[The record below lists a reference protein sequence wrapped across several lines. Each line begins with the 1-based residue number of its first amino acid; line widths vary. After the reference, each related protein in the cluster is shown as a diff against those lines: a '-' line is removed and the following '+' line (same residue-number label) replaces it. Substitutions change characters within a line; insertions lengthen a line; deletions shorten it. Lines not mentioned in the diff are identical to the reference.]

1 MSCYRNHLEYPTNSR
16 GISHEPFNAHGLS
29 GRHSS
34 HGWRHSGCG
43 CSPSKRDRQPH
54 GSSAGHAV
62 EDLGLPERSDEDRD
76 SFLRKNGFSK
86 TDTAKIIQS
95 VIAEEGHPPASLFD
109 FVQGITAHAR
119 AKSNQDT
126 RLEIEGKARKL
137 FAKAN

>member
-1 MSCYRNHLEYPTNSR
+1 MSFIEGIKTAR
-16 GISHEPFNAHGLS
+16 GRIVA
-29 GRHSS
+29 
-34 HGWRHSGCG
+34 
-43 CSPSKRDRQPH
+43 
-54 GSSAGHAV
+54 
-62 EDLGLPERSDEDRD
+62 RSDEDRD

-86 TDTAKIIQS
+86 ADTAKIIQS